1 VPPNPTNGTE
11 GLAPM
16 IEALYVPA
24 ILLAL
29 AISGALALYGI
40 IRQ

>member
-1 VPPNPTNGTE
+1 
-11 GLAPM
+11 M

-29 AISGALALYGI
+29 GISGAVIVVAELLRALDLTASV
-40 IRQ
+40 RS

>member
-1 VPPNPTNGTE
+1 
-11 GLAPM
+11 M

-29 AISGALALYGI
+29 VIVAAELLQAFDLTASV
-40 IRQ
+40 RS

>member
-1 VPPNPTNGTE
+1 
-11 GLAPM
+11 M

-29 AISGALALYGI
+29 VIVAAELLRALDLTAGL
-40 IRQ
+40 RS